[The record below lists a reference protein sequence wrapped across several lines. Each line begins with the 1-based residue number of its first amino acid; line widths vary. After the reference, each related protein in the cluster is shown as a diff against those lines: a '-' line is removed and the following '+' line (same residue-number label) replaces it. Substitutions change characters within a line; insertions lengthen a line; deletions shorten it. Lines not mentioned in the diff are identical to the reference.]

1 MSELQILGAPA
12 SNYVWVV
19 RMACAEKGVPYIL
32 IPTMPHTPEIDAIHP
47 FGKMPVMRHGDAKL
61 CESRAICLY
70 VDRAFPGP
78 PLVPGDPFQAAHV
91 EQWISILNTHVA
103 PLCILRY
110 LLGYFFPRT
119 SDGAVDRAMI
129 DAALPEMREQFAVL
143 DNAVAATG
151 FLAGERFTLA
161 DIALLPTLYYLNKMP
176 ESRAMLSATQHLG
189 RYFDRHSQRP
199 SFIQTLPETTPD
211 AIERAIAAAQAA

>member
-12 SNYVWVV
+12 SNYVWIV

-47 FGKMPVMRHGDAKL
+47 FGKMPVMRHGDAKV

-70 VDRAFPGP
+70 IDRAFAGP
-78 PLVPGDPFQAAHV
+78 PLVPANPLQAAHV

-103 PLCILRY
+103 PVFVLRY
-110 LLGYFFPRT
+110 LLGYFFPGT
-119 SDGAVDRAMI
+119 SDGPPDRAMI
-129 DAALPEMREQFAVL
+129 DAALPEMRTQFAVL
-143 DNAVAATG
+143 DDAVAATG
-151 FLAGERFTLA
+151 YLAGDRFTLA

-176 ESRAMLSATQHLG
+176 ESRAMLSAALHLRG
-189 RYFDRHSQRP
+189 YFDRHSQRL
-199 SFIQTLPETTPD
+199 SFRQTLPETTP
-211 AIERAIAAAQAA
+211 AAVERAIAGAQAA